1 MGEGHGP
8 ECSFTRQP
16 THSASN
22 RIPQPHGLP
31 SPLGEAQHSWLHP
44 VPWAE
49 VDEGV
54 ELAGIQGNRD
64 SSGKGGEVMCV

>member
-8 ECSFTRQP
+8 ERSFTLQP
-16 THSASN
+16 THTAPN
-22 RIPQPHGLP
+22 PQPHSLP
-31 SPLGEAQHSWLHP
+31 SPLGEAQRSWLHP

-54 ELAGIQGNRD
+54 ELAGVQGDRD
-64 SSGKGGEVMCV
+64 SSGKGGEVMCI

>member
-8 ECSFTRQP
+8 EHSFIPQP
-16 THSASN
+16 TQTAPN
-22 RIPQPHGLP
+22 PQPHGLP
-31 SPLGEAQHSWLHP
+31 SPLGEAQRSWLHP

-54 ELAGIQGNRD
+54 ELAGVG
-64 SSGKGGEVMCV
+64 SGKQGL